1 MKRDQAGVK
10 ATGLRSCLLVL
21 LLSAGNSFAVDTVL
35 FNGKVITVDSEFSIA
50 EAIAI
55 TDGRIA
61 LVGSDR
67 EIREL
72 ADPDTTLIDLD
83 GQTVVPGFI
92 DTHPH
97 MIHVGSGAANVILA
111 EIESIA
117 DILRLIADRVATTP
131 EGEWI
136 RTSSIGNPRN
146 VRALPGALQEHRW
159 PTRHDLDKVAPDNP
173 VYIPT
178 PWGGPKPAVLN
189 SLALELLGIS
199 ADTPTFDKGIEII
212 KDESTG
218 EPNGLIRGMH
228 AYNWNPYYAKISTL
242 VPQQP
247 VASLAD
253 GVEQHVTAF
262 NSRGLTAVYES
273 HYLTEINIETIAY
286 LLDRDRLN
294 IRVKLAP
301 ELRGAQWQSAEAIE
315 GWLTNLQAAPPVA
328 NGELAQMLGA
338 TLSSDGPV
346 SFGKAMMNVPYWN
359 MDGEPASTDLPLNVE
374 QITKVAMLAARLD
387 VRMNFPVGGDRMAD
401 TVLEALEA
409 VNEIYPL
416 NGRNW
421 VIAHTPYM
429 TRQRLQ
435 RIKALGLDVTANS
448 NSEYKLTREIYKLT
462 YRELADEMATI
473 NTPWRWI
480 IDSGVVAAQSTDNVF
495 AVPMFTLWHSLKRAS
510 EAPGEVLMT
519 PSKAISREEALRLHT
534 IDGARIL
541 QWDDEI
547 GSIEPG
553 KFADLVILDTD
564 ILNCELDAIRHTKI
578 LATYLGGRLVFGN
591 PIAAN

>member
-1 MKRDQAGVK
+1 MKCDQAGVK

-21 LLSAGNSFAVDTVL
+21 LLSVSNSFAVDTVL

-72 ADPDTTLIDLD
+72 ADPDTTLIDLS
-83 GQTVVPGFI
+83 GKTVVPGFI

-97 MIHVGSGAANVILA
+97 MIHVGSGAANVVLA
-111 EIESIA
+111 EVESIA
-117 DILRLIADRVATTP
+117 DILQLIADRVATTP

-159 PTRHDLDKVAPDNP
+159 PTRYDLDKVAPDNP

-189 SLALELLGIS
+189 SLALELLDIS
-199 ADTPTFDKGIEII
+199 ADTPAFDKGIEII
-212 KDESTG
+212 KDEHTG
-218 EPNGLIRGMH
+218 KPNGLIRGMH

-247 VASLAD
+247 VSSLAD
-253 GVEQHVTAF
+253 GVEQHVAAF

-273 HYLTEINIETIAY
+273 HYLTETNIETIAY

-301 ELRGAQWQSAEAIE
+301 ELRGAQWQSSEAIE
-315 GWLTNLQAAPPVA
+315 GWLTNLQAAAPVA
-328 NGELAQMLGA
+328 DSELAQMLGA

-359 MDGEPASTDLPLNVE
+359 MDGEPASTNLPLSVE

-409 VNEIYPL
+409 VNETYRL
-416 NGRNW
+416 NGRHW

-448 NSEYKLTREIYKLT
+448 NSEYKLTREIYELT
-462 YRELADEMATI
+462 YRDLADEMAMI

-495 AVPMFTLWHSLKRAS
+495 AAPMFTLWQSLKRAS

-534 IDGARIL
+534 IDGAKIL

-564 ILNCELDAIRHTKI
+564 ILNCELDAIRSTKI

-591 PIAAN
+591 PKTAN